1 MFQIR
6 KNRQWEDPS
15 IRLFT
20 CSSMFHNTRDPEATP
35 SQARYDWTLQDHLH
49 QKCLEHITFD
59 RRVAD
64 GSIGTGKLCSRH
76 SLNHSCTSLN
86 GATGGTWRTYS
97 SSTPC
102 MEALPGIPASS
113 ASEVLP
119 IFYLFTQPDP
129 KHSDR
134 RSPTLPCVADHRPRV
149 KRSGVIWPGGRGTK

>member
-1 MFQIR
+1 MSQMFQIR

-64 GSIGTGKLCSRH
+64 GSIGTGKLCSSH
-76 SLNHSCTSLN
+76 SLNHSWTSLKVH
-86 GATGGTWRTYS
+86 GGHIPVPHHVWKPYQVYRHLPTT
-97 SSTPC
+97 STTDPEVFIQTTPV
-102 MEALPGIPASS
+102 MGGPGILLAN
-113 ASEVLP
+113 L
-119 IFYLFTQPDP
+119 
-129 KHSDR
+129 
-134 RSPTLPCVADHRPRV
+134 
-149 KRSGVIWPGGRGTK
+149 